1 MTVFVRRSRGLMGA
15 LTRMMMPDGDRVAT
29 VSLVF
34 VLGMIV
40 ACAAGPWL
48 LPFSARHIDLQHHF
62 LPPLSG
68 GHLLGTDEIGRDCLA
83 RLLMGGRASLEVGL
97 IATGISATIG
107 TFAGILTGT
116 GLGGRPVRW
125 LLQAIVSLTLCF
137 PAIFL
142 LLTLASIMGPSVST
156 IIIIISFVIWTETT
170 RVADIQTR
178 TLMQKDFVTA
188 AIGMGATPFY
198 IITREILPNVLP
210 AVTVTSTLNLARA
223 ILLESYVSYLGYGVQ
238 PPDPSWGSLLNNA
251 QEYLVSDPWL
261 AILPGLAITLTV
273 TAIGFVG
280 EAVRDGLGLKR
291 ERA

>member
-1 MTVFVRRSRGLMGA
+1 MMASLRRSRGIMDMLPLLVLKRG
-15 LTRMMMPDGDRVAT
+15 G
-29 VSLVF
+29 VSLMF
-34 VLGMIV
+34 VV
-40 ACAAGPWL
+40 AMVLACTIGPWV
-48 LPFSARHIDLQHHF
+48 LPYNARHIDLQHHF
-62 LPPLSG
+62 LPPFSG
-68 GHLLGTDEIGRDCLA
+68 GHVLGTDEIGRDSLA

-97 IATGISATIG
+97 TATAISATIG
-107 TFAGILTGT
+107 MFAGILTGT
-116 GLGGRPVRW
+116 AIGGRAVRW
-125 LLQAIVSLTLCF
+125 LLRVIVNLTLCF

-178 TLMQKDFVTA
+178 TLMQKDFVAA
-188 AIGMGATPFY
+188 AIGMGATRWH
-198 IITREILPNVLP
+198 IIMREILPNVLP
-210 AVTVTSTLNLARA
+210 VVTVTSTLNLARA
-223 ILLESYVSYLGYGVQ
+223 ILLEAYVSYLGYGVQ

-261 AILPGLAITLTV
+261 AVLPGLAITLTV

-291 ERA
+291 DQE